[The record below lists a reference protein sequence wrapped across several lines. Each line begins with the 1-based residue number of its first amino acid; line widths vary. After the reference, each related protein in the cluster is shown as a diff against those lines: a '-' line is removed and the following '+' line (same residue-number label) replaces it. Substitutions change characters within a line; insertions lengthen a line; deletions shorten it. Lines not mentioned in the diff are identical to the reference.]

1 MIILLVIVKISDDFT
16 NQYLL
21 ISSCTL
27 MALIHVLVRPYTS
40 TIHNVFDG
48 IILHLIIIISGL
60 PAVEFVDNY
69 DETFVVVIIY
79 LLVILP
85 WISFIAIKLWVNK
98 SNMQNDCKGC
108 ITKHFHK
115 YTAVPTANA
124 EETTE
129 MNENVIIIDDNVRR
143 NVNTVEV

>member
-1 MIILLVIVKISDDFT
+1 
-16 NQYLL
+16 
-21 ISSCTL
+21 

-48 IILHLIIIISGL
+48 IILHLIIIVSGL

-69 DETFVVVIIY
+69 DETFVVVITY
-79 LLVILP
+79 LLVIFP
-85 WISFIAIKLWVNK
+85 STSFIAIKLWVNK

-108 ITKHFHK
+108 ITKHFYK
-115 YTAVPTANA
+115 YTAVPTDDV
-124 EETTE
+124 EETTD
-129 MNENVIIIDDNVRR
+129 MNDNVIIIDDSVRR